1 MLRLIT
7 MTALPPATHLQA
19 LANLRIARLA
29 NANQNVMRVQ
39 LIAAIHAQI
48 EVGTLQAYVSKSENV
63 AVASV
68 AFEIAVM
75 YGTN

>member
-1 MLRLIT
+1 MIT
-7 MTALPPATHLQA
+7 MAALPPTTHLQP

-29 NANQNVMRVQ
+29 NANQNVMRVH
-39 LIAAIHAQI
+39 LIPAIHAQI

-68 AFEIAVM
+68 AFVIGVM
-75 YGTN
+75 HGTN